1 MQDFTEDDIT
11 TFLNLVYKGEARHL
25 TNDEIKTV
33 NAICCMFGMQLTAT
47 KLDKNAPKESPVRK
61 TNIHLGK
68 DHVVIKPDLK
78 IKEEKA
84 KPAPVVSSTRL
95 RKPTSKYEASAPK
108 TGMN

>member
-1 MQDFTEDDIT
+1 
-11 TFLNLVYKGEARHL
+11 
-25 TNDEIKTV
+25 
-33 NAICCMFGMQLTAT
+33 MFGMQLTAT

-78 IKEEKA
+78 VKEEKA
-84 KPAPVVSSTRL
+84 KPVPVVSSTRL

-108 TGMN
+108 TGMNWVYTRHDTNKKIKFHEKSVSYFYVKSIHNRICLRAY